1 MEKSVVTFDKG
12 TTCSSWNYCG
22 ERLATGSI
30 NGALAIFDSVD
41 PASSSFTCTSTSR
54 VHEVSIVKVVWVP
67 PEYGGGVACI
77 CADGTLSL
85 WEEYTKPLQW
95 KLCKGFET
103 SSNQVLDM
111 QFGVSFTSLK
121 LAAAYS
127 NDHVKVYELLDP
139 LELKNWQL
147 QAEFHNVIDSVSKFG
162 KAACLSA
169 SISWTPQRGESQQL
183 SFVLGFNL
191 NVMQL
196 NSAKFKSM
204 VVAAVIRKSAFERF
218 IATTSNGVDF
228 CDSTPGVVAR
238 LMGLDSLLDPR
249 KVFRRKEDQP
259 NRVCGNWYLKLGL
272 LKKKRFSCSVQ
283 YLNHNLQQTQRSEFG
298 FSFGSPIC
306 GRCKRNI
313 TWFRMLWESQCFRMQ
328 LKLLK
333 MEFGANADGLMFT
346 ASDKDVGQ
354 GFVSVSEDNEIFN
367 DESWESFHLIDVL
380 IDSGYDDV
388 DPDTFVSTWYSL
400 DCSRDPCLF
409 DNVGKKYSKYY
420 LNPISWPSLYFIG

>member
-196 NSAKFKSM
+196 NSAK
-204 VVAAVIRKSAFERF
+204 RF
-218 IATTSNGVDF
+218 IATTSND
-228 CDSTPGVVAR
+228 
-238 LMGLDSLLDPR
+238 
-249 KVFRRKEDQP
+249 RR
-259 NRVCGNWYLKLGL
+259 YLKLGL

-333 MEFGANADGLMFT
+333 MEFGANADGLMLT

-400 DCSRDPCLF
+400 DCSMDPCLF
-409 DNVGKKYSKYY
+409 DNVGKKYSKKYY